1 MGAHRKKSGAQS
13 KKLRRKM
20 GSPSYKLLAAPMDR
34 RACLACVGRVR
45 LACVESGE
53 VEQSDVDALTRQ
65 NADDPRSCVGA
76 AALCADPAVMSFSWC
91 TQSAGHVADHVWT
104 GGGHHARLTPRVGHC
119 VPNTHTH
126 THTHTRT
133 PVQRRVE
140 LLLLLI
146 FIFVDPGTQFPGHE
160 SNYAMQY
167 RKVPKKS
174 SWNEP
179 YSSSSFTKQFC
190 SKMALYRWIKTESRW
205 NKKLISLSPPDWS
218 ASLRP
223 SFERKTRPDAL
234 IGPNDST
241 ATGWK
246 M

>member
-20 GSPSYKLLAAPMDR
+20 GLPTYELLAAPMDR

-45 LACVESGE
+45 LACVEGGE

-65 NADDPRSCVGA
+65 NADDPRPCVGA

-91 TQSAGHVADHVWT
+91 TQSVGHVADHVWT

-126 THTHTRT
+126 THTHD
-133 PVQRRVE
+133 E
-140 LLLLLI
+140 WSYYYYCYYL
-146 FIFVDPGTQFPGHE
+146 FFDPGTQFPGNE
-160 SNYAMQY
+160 NNYAMQY
-167 RKVPKKS
+167 RKVQKKS

-179 YSSSSFTKQFC
+179 YSSSFTKQFC
-190 SKMALYRWIKTESRW
+190 SKMALYR
-205 NKKLISLSPPDWS
+205 
-218 ASLRP
+218 
-223 SFERKTRPDAL
+223 
-234 IGPNDST
+234 
-241 ATGWK
+241 
-246 M
+246 